1 MSALTQLC
9 QPFNPL
15 FFSYAGAVFDFCNDD
30 DDGQPTQG
38 KNCVRVKSEKSRIG
52 NETNNSGV
60 QNNDVIDLCDSD
72 DDEENTKLPASGAG
86 IAAVKEESCM
96 I

>member
-1 MSALTQLC
+1 MSALTLN
-9 QPFNPL
+9 FANLNPL
-15 FFSYAGAVFDFCNDD
+15 FFSFAGAVFDFCNDN

-38 KNCVRVKSEKSRIG
+38 KNYVRVISEKPRIG
-52 NETNNSGV
+52 NETNDSGV